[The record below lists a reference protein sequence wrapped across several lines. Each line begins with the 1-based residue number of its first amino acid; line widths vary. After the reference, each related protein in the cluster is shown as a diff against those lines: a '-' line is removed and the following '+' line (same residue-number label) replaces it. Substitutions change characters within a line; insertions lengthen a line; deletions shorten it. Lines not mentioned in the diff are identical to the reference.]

1 MRLTA
6 DVILRAQVSINPLR
20 ERELNLRGYKAPA
33 IENLGITQDGFDC
46 IDLSDN
52 EIKKLENFPRL
63 RRLRMLLLHNNHVVK
78 IQANLSDAIANM
90 EFLMLTGNRIARL
103 SEVDHLACFTKLD
116 TLSLS
121 GNPVTKRKYYREYV
135 IYTLPQLHVLDFQ
148 RIRPRDREAA
158 SAFFNSVVGQRV
170 IREAHGEIVAAPTQ
184 SMEDVTI
191 TEQQHVAVAAS
202 VAPPPEPRASGVLKE
217 EKAVKAPPPEPRASG
232 VLKEEKAVKAPPPEP
247 RASGVLKE
255 KEAAV
260 APPTEPRAS
269 DVEME
274 EEAAVAPPTE
284 PRASD
289 VEMEEEAVVAPPTEP
304 HASDVSEKEEAAKVS
319 PKETAKSE
327 PMDEEVPE
335 AKHEMPPADVE
346 MEEAAVEEITVA
358 YTPFKPISQMTVTI
372 LREELKK
379 LGLSIKGLKAELV
392 KRLKEA
398 AGEA

>member
-33 IENLGITQDGFDC
+33 IENLGVTQDGFDC

-63 RRLRMLLLHNNHVVK
+63 RRLRMLLLHNNHVSK
-78 IQANLSDAIANM
+78 IQEKLSEAIANL
-90 EFLMLTGNRIARL
+90 EFLMLTGNRIAQL

-135 IYTLPQLHVLDFQ
+135 IYMLPQLHVLDFQ

-158 SAFFNSVVGQRV
+158 SAFFNSGVGQRAMK
-170 IREAHGEIVAAPTQ
+170 EAHGEN
-184 SMEDVTI
+184 
-191 TEQQHVAVAAS
+191 VAVSTQAMKNISITQQQVAPAAS
-202 VAPPPEPRASGVLKE
+202 VVPPLPPPIHQLCLLHHPPPSVAVVPPSPPPSVSVVPPPPSPSIAAALKKDTVETPKKIEKLELKKEPSGVTKE
-217 EKAVKAPPPEPRASG
+217 
-232 VLKEEKAVKAPPPEP
+232 VL
-247 RASGVLKE
+247 
-255 KEAAV
+255 
-260 APPTEPRAS
+260 T
-269 DVEME
+269 
-274 EEAAVAPPTE
+274 
-284 PRASD
+284 
-289 VEMEEEAVVAPPTEP
+289 
-304 HASDVSEKEEAAKVS
+304 
-319 PKETAKSE
+319 
-327 PMDEEVPE
+327 
-335 AKHEMPPADVE
+335 ADVE
-346 MEEAAVEEITVA
+346 MEDADDEEMAVI
-358 YTPFKPISQMTVTI
+358 YTPPKPIHQMTVSI